1 VLSVA
6 PGALELLPNQLHPR
20 PWLHVTVVRNTA
32 QGERHA
38 APKDCLHLPNESQ
51 ANPYDLYRDMNSWY
65 RMINPD
71 LADPANLYRDLK
83 GGVIKKI
90 REAINTAET
99 FHDWLG
105 DYYHPG
111 SFAYYG
117 ADKSHPAYGRIR
129 WVAHES
135 SATAAIPVTAANI
148 RAAKCVSQGSDGI
161 RKVAIEDKIVLT
173 FSIEQQDSA
182 GDDTVSQQSGAG
194 PGAKVRQLFATH
206 GYRHQESYKN
216 RDSILL
222 TCYCIAKIAQELG
235 KNG

>member
-1 VLSVA
+1 
-6 PGALELLPNQLHPR
+6 LE
-20 PWLHVTVVRNTA
+20 
-32 QGERHA
+32 
-38 APKDCLHLPNESQ
+38 
-51 ANPYDLYRDMNSWY
+51 
-65 RMINPD
+65 
-71 LADPANLYRDLK
+71 

-90 REAINTAET
+90 RKAINTAET

-105 DYYHPG
+105 DYYHPA

-117 ADKSHPAYGRIR
+117 TDKSHPAYGRIR

-135 SATAAIPVTAANI
+135 SATTAIPVTAANI
-148 RAAKCVSQGSDGI
+148 SAAKCVAQGADGV
-161 RKVAIEDKIVLT
+161 RKVAIEDRIVLT
-173 FSIEQQDSA
+173 FAVEQQESA

-194 PGAKVRQLFATH
+194 PSGKVRQLFATH

-216 RDSILL
+216 HDTILL